1 MKKFLMILLCSTLS
15 LQSCVYAT
23 IEQSTT
29 VIVNNNGKTS
39 DHARADRRSARI
51 FDTIHT
57 VLLGATFCGVSH
69 LTKSAKIGAIVAGLQ
84 LYAVVNNGHNQDSF
98 ICQYGE
104 SVGIMTI
111 AFTLGYALRNAMARM
126 R

>member
-1 MKKFLMILLCSTLS
+1 MKKFLILLLCSALS
-15 LQSCVYAT
+15 LQQCAYAT
-23 IEQSTT
+23 PEQVTT
-29 VIVNNNGKTS
+29 VIVNNNGKTTE
-39 DHARADRRSARI
+39 HARADRRNAHV
-51 FDTIHT
+51 FDIIHT

-69 LTKSAKIGAIVAGLQ
+69 LTKSVKIGAIVAGLQ
-84 LYAVVNNGHNQDSF
+84 LYAVANNGHNQDSF